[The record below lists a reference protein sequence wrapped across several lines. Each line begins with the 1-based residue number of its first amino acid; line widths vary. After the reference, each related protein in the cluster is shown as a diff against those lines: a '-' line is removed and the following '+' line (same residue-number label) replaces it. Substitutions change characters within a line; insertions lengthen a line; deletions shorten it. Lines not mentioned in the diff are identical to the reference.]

1 MSSRPAATQP
11 NTAAVAAT
19 SAGGRPAGDASD
31 YEQERVV
38 GYDVKYQYDG
48 RAFHA
53 RMARDPD
60 RRGTGRSGSG
70 RIINAHTGVG
80 QARRITGAPDLLT
93 I

>member
-1 MSSRPAATQP
+1 MNSWPTATLP
-11 NTAAVAAT
+11 NTVAAT
-19 SAGGRPAGDASD
+19 GAGGYPAGDASD

-53 RMARDPD
+53 RMVRDPD
-60 RRGTGRSGSG
+60 RRGTGRSGGG
-70 RIINAHTGVG
+70 RIINSQIGVV
-80 QARRITGAPDLLT
+80 QARRNARAPDQLT